1 MARTIIKLI
10 MISNSSLFK
19 RYILILISLLSLF
32 SLVGCSNSELEAKKL
47 EVNRENAVV
56 SNVVKEYNS
65 NISNVTTLNNE
76 VKKYITDYSPTN
88 TDVTFDF
95 EVYSKTDRVFSDTL
109 KSIMENMYNDE
120 DLNKRNAEVIVETY
134 PFMEEK
140 TGEIQNLIIVN
151 REYKTNRIYMSWK
164 NGKFVNYYF
173 E

>member
-1 MARTIIKLI
+1 M
-10 MISNSSLFK
+10 K

-65 NISNVTTLNNE
+65 NIDNVTTLNNE
-76 VKKYITDYSPTN
+76 VKKYITDYSLTN
-88 TDVTFDF
+88 TEVTFDF
-95 EVYSKTDRVFSDTL
+95 EIYSKTDRAFSDTL
-109 KSIMENMYNDE
+109 KSIMENMYNDD
-120 DLNKRNAEVIVETY
+120 DLNQRNSEVIIETY
-134 PFMEEK
+134 PFMDEK

-151 REYKTNRIYMSWK
+151 REYKTNRIYMFWK

>member
-1 MARTIIKLI
+1 M
-10 MISNSSLFK
+10 K

-140 TGEIQNLIIVN
+140 TGEIQNLIIVS

>member
-1 MARTIIKLI
+1 M
-10 MISNSSLFK
+10 K

-134 PFMEEK
+134 PFIEEK

>member
-1 MARTIIKLI
+1 M
-10 MISNSSLFK
+10 K

-76 VKKYITDYSPTN
+76 VKKYITDYLPTN

>member
-1 MARTIIKLI
+1 M
-10 MISNSSLFK
+10 K